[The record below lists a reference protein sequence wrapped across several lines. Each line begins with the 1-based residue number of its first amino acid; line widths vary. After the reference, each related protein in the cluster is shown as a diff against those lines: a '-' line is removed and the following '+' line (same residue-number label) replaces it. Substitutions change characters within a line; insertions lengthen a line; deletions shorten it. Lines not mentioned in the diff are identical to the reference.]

1 MIPLPSFPLIFLGL
15 LALHV
20 QPNSGNHHSGENAA
34 QKMQAHESF
43 SLSIP
48 NLAIQEHLWLMTSV
62 NTSSVSGELE
72 VDQLVF
78 ILVIY
83 CQCCLL

>member
-1 MIPLPSFPLIFLGL
+1 MIPLPSFPLIFSGL

-20 QPNSGNHHSGENAA
+20 QQNSGNHHSGENAA
-34 QKMQAHESF
+34 QKMQTHESF
-43 SLSIP
+43 SLFVP
-48 NLAIQEHLWLMTSV
+48 NLAIQDHLWLMTSV
-62 NTSSVSGELE
+62 NTSVSDELE